1 MSADEQKQAAQ
12 DGYAAFGK
20 GDAEGAM
27 ANIADSIQWVV
38 GGESSL
44 SGTYT
49 GKGEVMGF
57 WGKLLEVGFSTSP
70 NEFLADGDKVVVL
83 STVSVGGESRDVAD
97 ILSYDDDG
105 NLTRFQSFGGE
116 DLLNKTFPK

>member
-1 MSADEQKQAAQ
+1 MSADEQKQSAQ

-20 GDAEGAM
+20 GDADAAM

-38 GGESSL
+38 GGDSSV
-44 SGTYT
+44 SGTYN
-49 GKGEVMGF
+49 GKGDVMGF
-57 WGKLLEVGFSTSP
+57 WGKLLEVGFSTNP

-97 ILSYDDDG
+97 VLSYNDDG
-105 NLTRFQSFGGE
+105 NLIRFQSFGGE
-116 DLLNKTFPK
+116 DLLNQTFPK

>member
-1 MSADEQKQAAQ
+1 MSADEQKQSAQ

-20 GDAEGAM
+20 GDADAAM

-38 GGESSL
+38 GGDSSV
-44 SGTYT
+44 SGTYN

-57 WGKLLEVGFSTSP
+57 WGKLLEVGFSTNP

-97 ILSYDDDG
+97 VLSYNDDG
-105 NLTRFQSFGGE
+105 NLIRFQSFGGE
-116 DLLNKTFPK
+116 DLLNQTFPK